1 MQPGEFHARHGVR
14 LPAMAAALGI
24 AIAFAFVTPVAA
36 GPDSPVGLWKN
47 IDDKTGEAKALI
59 RIEEADGVLNGRI
72 EAVLTPGRADAVCEK
87 CEGELEDKPIRGM
100 QILAGLRKVG
110 DWWEGGTILDPNNG
124 KSYKSQLRTIEGGSK
139 LEVRGFIGMPILG
152 RTQTWVRQP

>member
-1 MQPGEFHARHGVR
+1 MRNVLSHGR
-14 LPAMAAALGI
+14 LPALAAGLG
-24 AIAFAFVTPVAA
+24 IAFAFAFVAPATA

-47 IDDKTGEAKALI
+47 IDDRTGEAKALV
-59 RIEEADGVLNGRI
+59 RIEEVDGELRGRI
-72 EAVLTPGRADAVCEK
+72 ESVLTPGRADAVCEQ
-87 CEGELEDKPIRGM
+87 CEGDLKDKPIRGM
-100 QILAGLRKVG
+100 QILEGLRKAG

-124 KSYKSQLRTIEGGSK
+124 KSYRSQLRTIEGGSK